1 MYDIERALLSRLNGR
16 KDESMLGSGKGPR
29 SEIFDVKFDKSDKTI
44 VIACKGEVQFVNF
57 DNNTL
62 RMFRGGWEPK
72 ICAI

>member
-1 MYDIERALLSRLNGR
+1 
-16 KDESMLGSGKGPR
+16 MLGSGKGPR